1 MRGFSR
7 GELVILLDCD
17 KIKKNSRNEEILIML
32 LQTQNVTRRF
42 GGEELFSGITFEIKE
57 NARIGLVG
65 RNGAGKSTLL
75 KILADIEAPDE
86 GRVMRKKDLTIGF
99 LDQHGGLE
107 SKRTI
112 WEEMKHVF
120 APVLAIE
127 KQLRAIE
134 QKMALKSST
143 DDAAFQETLK
153 EYTRLQEA
161 FERQNGYGYRS
172 EIKMVLHGFKFYEED
187 YDKPIAYL
195 SGGQKT
201 RLALAK
207 LLLQKKDLLILDE
220 PTNHLD
226 IETLSWLEN
235 YLINYTGALVLVS
248 HDRYFLDKLTT
259 ETYELSY
266 RQMHYFKGNYSDYL
280 KQKAAFIEK
289 QTKDYEKQQ
298 KEIAE
303 MEDFIARNLVRASTT
318 RRAQSRRK
326 QLEKME
332 RIEKPM
338 GDERSAFFSFRPER
352 QSGNIVLQA
361 KNLAIGYGQ
370 NEVLS
375 QKIDLDIRKGDVIA
389 LIGPNG
395 IGKSTLLQT
404 LVKQIDPVDGEFNY
418 GTKVDIGYYEQEQEN
433 LTPSNTVLKEVWD
446 EHPLMNEET
455 VRTFLGSFLFR
466 GEDVEK
472 TVSTLSGGERARVS
486 LAKLALNH
494 DNFLILDEPTNHL
507 DIDSKEVL
515 ENALID
521 YQGTLLFV
529 SHDRYFINRLA
540 TKVLEI
546 NPKGTTLYLG
556 DYDYYLH
563 KKEELYEQQ
572 KAKEQ
577 AVLEEKDLHSDT
589 SKNFSTENEQ
599 TFVDRKEKKRQTR
612 RLKREISSAEE
623 KIAAIEETL
632 ENLTNEMNQLS
643 NSEEVLKN
651 GLSAET
657 SRSLNELSQSFDKES
672 KDLEDLYEE
681 WEILH
686 QELEKYTD

>member
-1 MRGFSR
+1 M
-7 GELVILLDCD
+7 
-17 KIKKNSRNEEILIML
+17 ML

-42 GGEELFSGITFEIKE
+42 GGEELFNGITFEIKE

-75 KILADIEAPDE
+75 KILANIEAPDE

-107 SKRTI
+107 SNRTI
-112 WEEMKHVF
+112 WEEMKHIF
-120 APVLAIE
+120 APVLEIE
-127 KQLRAIE
+127 KRLRAVE
-134 QKMALKSST
+134 QKMATEDSS
-143 DDAAFQETLK
+143 DEASFQELLK
-153 EYTRLQEA
+153 EYTRLQET
-161 FERQNGYGYRS
+161 FEQQNGYGYRS

-201 RLALAK
+201 RLSLAK

-235 YLINYTGALVLVS
+235 YLTNYTGALVIVS
-248 HDRYFLDKLTT
+248 HDRYFLDKLTI

-266 RQMHYFKGNYSDYL
+266 GQIYYFKGNYSRYL
-280 KQKAAFIEK
+280 KQKAAHIEK

-326 QLEKME
+326 QLEKMD
-332 RIEKPM
+332 RIEKPL
-338 GDERSAFFSFRPER
+338 GDERSAFFSFSPER
-352 QSGNIVLQA
+352 QSGNIVLQT
-361 KNLAIGYGQ
+361 KDLTIGYSQ
-370 NEVLS
+370 NDVLS
-375 QKIDLDIRKGDVIA
+375 REIDLDIRKGDVIA

-395 IGKSTLLQT
+395 IGKSTLLRT
-404 LVKQIDPVDGEFNY
+404 LVKQIDPVGGEFEY

-433 LTPSNTVLKEVWD
+433 LNPSNTVLKEVWD
-446 EHPLMNEET
+446 EHPLMTEET

-494 DNFLILDEPTNHL
+494 DNFLVLDEPTNHL

-515 ENALID
+515 ENALIN

-546 NPKGTTLYLG
+546 GPNGTTLYLG

-572 KAKEQ
+572 QAKEQ
-577 AVLEEKDLHSDT
+577 AVLNEKNSHTDSLEHS
-589 SKNFSTENEQ
+589 SKENEQ
-599 TFVDRKEKKRQTR
+599 DWVDRKEQKRQTR
-612 RLKREISSAEE
+612 RLKREISSIEE
-623 KIAAIEETL
+623 KIAAIEEDL
-632 ENLTNEMNQLS
+632 ENFTNEMNQLS
-643 NSEEVLKN
+643 NSEEVLKS
-651 GLSAET
+651 GLSAEAHH
-657 SRSLNELSQSFDKES
+657 SLNELSKSFDEKS
-672 KDLEDLYEE
+672 KDLEDLYEK

-686 QELEKYTD
+686 LELDEYTE

>member
-1 MRGFSR
+1 
-7 GELVILLDCD
+7 
-17 KIKKNSRNEEILIML
+17 ML

-42 GGEELFSGITFEIKE
+42 GGEELFNGITFEIKE

-75 KILADIEAPDE
+75 KILANIEAPDE

-107 SKRTI
+107 SNRTI
-112 WEEMKHVF
+112 WEEMKHIF
-120 APVLAIE
+120 APVLEIE
-127 KQLRAIE
+127 KRLRAVE
-134 QKMALKSST
+134 QKMATEDSSNE
-143 DDAAFQETLK
+143 ASFQELLK
-153 EYTRLQEA
+153 EYTRLQET
-161 FERQNGYGYRS
+161 FEQQNGYGYRS

-201 RLALAK
+201 RLSLAK

-235 YLINYTGALVLVS
+235 YLTNYTGALVIVS

-266 RQMHYFKGNYSDYL
+266 GQIYYFKGNYSRYL
-280 KQKAAFIEK
+280 KQKAAHIEK

-298 KEIAE
+298 KKIAE

-326 QLEKME
+326 QLEKMN
-332 RIEKPM
+332 RIEKPL
-338 GDERSAFFSFRPER
+338 GDERSAFFSFSPER

-361 KNLAIGYGQ
+361 KDLTIGYSQ
-370 NEVLS
+370 NDVLS
-375 QKIDLDIRKGDVIA
+375 REIDLDIRKGDVIA

-395 IGKSTLLQT
+395 IGKSTLLRT
-404 LVKQIDPVDGEFNY
+404 LVKQIDPVGGEFEY

-433 LTPSNTVLKEVWD
+433 LNPSNTVLKEVWD
-446 EHPLMNEET
+446 EHPLMTEET

-494 DNFLILDEPTNHL
+494 DNFLVLDEPTNHL

-546 NPKGTTLYLG
+546 GPSGTTLYLG

-572 KAKEQ
+572 QAKEQ
-577 AVLEEKDLHSDT
+577 AVLDEKKSHTDSLEHS
-589 SKNFSTENEQ
+589 SKENEQ
-599 TFVDRKEKKRQTR
+599 DWVDRKEQKRQTR
-612 RLKREISSAEE
+612 RLKREISSIEE
-623 KIAAIEETL
+623 KIAAIEEDL
-632 ENLTNEMNQLS
+632 ENFTNEMNQLS
-643 NSEEVLKN
+643 NSEEVLKS
-651 GLSAET
+651 GLSAEAHH
-657 SRSLNELSQSFDKES
+657 SLNELSKSFDEKS
-672 KDLEDLYEE
+672 KDLEDLYEK

-686 QELEKYTD
+686 LELDEYTE

>member
-1 MRGFSR
+1 
-7 GELVILLDCD
+7 
-17 KIKKNSRNEEILIML
+17 ML

-42 GGEELFSGITFEIKE
+42 GGEELFNGITFEIKE

-75 KILADIEAPDE
+75 KILANIEAPDE

-107 SKRTI
+107 SNRTI
-112 WEEMKHVF
+112 WEEMKHIF
-120 APVLAIE
+120 APVLEIE
-127 KQLRAIE
+127 KRLRAVE
-134 QKMALKSST
+134 QKMATEDSS
-143 DDAAFQETLK
+143 DEASFQELLK
-153 EYTRLQEA
+153 EYTRLQET
-161 FERQNGYGYRS
+161 FEQQNGYGYRS

-201 RLALAK
+201 RLSLAK

-235 YLINYTGALVLVS
+235 YLTNYTGALVIVS

-266 RQMHYFKGNYSDYL
+266 GQIYYFKGNYSRYL
-280 KQKAAFIEK
+280 KQKAAHIEK

-326 QLEKME
+326 QLEKMD
-332 RIEKPM
+332 RIEKPL
-338 GDERSAFFSFRPER
+338 GDERSAFFSFSPER

-361 KNLAIGYGQ
+361 KDLTIGYSQ
-370 NEVLS
+370 NDVLS
-375 QKIDLDIRKGDVIA
+375 REIDLDIRKGDVIA

-395 IGKSTLLQT
+395 IGKSTLLRT
-404 LVKQIDPVDGEFNY
+404 LVKQIDPVDGEFEY

-433 LTPSNTVLKEVWD
+433 LNPSNTVLKEVWD
-446 EHPLMNEET
+446 EHPLMTEET

-494 DNFLILDEPTNHL
+494 DNFLVLDEPTNHL

-546 NPKGTTLYLG
+546 GPSGTTLYLG

-572 KAKEQ
+572 QAKEQ
-577 AVLEEKDLHSDT
+577 AVLDEKKSHTDSLEHS
-589 SKNFSTENEQ
+589 SKENEQ
-599 TFVDRKEKKRQTR
+599 DWVDRKEQKRQTR
-612 RLKREISSAEE
+612 RLKREISSIEE
-623 KIAAIEETL
+623 KIAATEEAL
-632 ENLTNEMNQLS
+632 ENFTNEMNQLS
-643 NSEEVLKN
+643 NSEEVLKS
-651 GLSAET
+651 GLSAEAHH
-657 SRSLNELSQSFDKES
+657 SLNELSKSFDEKS
-672 KDLEDLYEE
+672 KDLEDLYEK

-686 QELEKYTD
+686 LELDEYTE

>member
-1 MRGFSR
+1 
-7 GELVILLDCD
+7 
-17 KIKKNSRNEEILIML
+17 
-32 LQTQNVTRRF
+32 
-42 GGEELFSGITFEIKE
+42 
-57 NARIGLVG
+57 
-65 RNGAGKSTLL
+65 
-75 KILADIEAPDE
+75 
-86 GRVMRKKDLTIGF
+86 
-99 LDQHGGLE
+99 
-107 SKRTI
+107 
-112 WEEMKHVF
+112 
-120 APVLAIE
+120 
-127 KQLRAIE
+127 
-134 QKMALKSST
+134 
-143 DDAAFQETLK
+143 
-153 EYTRLQEA
+153 
-161 FERQNGYGYRS
+161 YGYRS

-201 RLALAK
+201 RLSLAK
-207 LLLQKKDLLILDE
+207 LLLEKKDLLILDE

-235 YLINYTGALVLVS
+235 YLMNYTGALVIVS
-248 HDRYFLDKLTT
+248 NDRYFLDKLST

-266 RQMHYFKGNYSDYL
+266 GHMHYYKGNYSDYL
-280 KQKAAFIEK
+280 EQKAANIEK

-303 MEDFIARNLVRASTT
+303 MEEFVARNLARASTA

-332 RIEKPM
+332 RIEKPF
-338 GDERSAFFSFRPER
+338 GDERSAFFSFSPER
-352 QSGNIVLQA
+352 QSGNIVLQS
-361 KNLAIGYGQ
+361 NELAIGYNQ
-370 NEVLS
+370 NDVLS

-395 IGKSTLLQT
+395 IGKSTLLRT
-404 LVKQIDPVDGEFNY
+404 LVKQIDPVRGEFKY

-433 LTPSNTVLKEVWD
+433 LNPSNSVLNEVWD
-446 EHPLMNEET
+446 DHPLMTEES
-455 VRTFLGSFLFR
+455 VRTFLGSFLFT

-472 TVSTLSGGERARVS
+472 SVSALSGGERARVS

-494 DNFLILDEPTNHL
+494 DNFLVLDEPTNHL

-546 NPKGTTLYLG
+546 GPSGTTLYLG

-572 KAKEQ
+572 QAKEQ
-577 AVLEEKDLHSDT
+577 AVLDEKKSHTDSLEHS
-589 SKNFSTENEQ
+589 SKENEQ
-599 TFVDRKEKKRQTR
+599 DWVDRKEQKRQTR
-612 RLKREISSAEE
+612 RLKREISSIEE
-623 KIAAIEETL
+623 KIAATEEAL
-632 ENLTNEMNQLS
+632 ENFTNEMNQLS
-643 NSEEVLKN
+643 NSEEVLKS
-651 GLSAET
+651 GLSAEAHH
-657 SRSLNELSQSFDKES
+657 SLNELSKSFDEKS
-672 KDLEDLYEE
+672 KNLEDLYEE

-686 QELEKYTD
+686 LELDKYTE

>member
-1 MRGFSR
+1 
-7 GELVILLDCD
+7 
-17 KIKKNSRNEEILIML
+17 ML

-42 GGEELFSGITFEIKE
+42 GGEELFNGITFEIKE

-75 KILADIEAPDE
+75 KILANIEAPDE

-107 SKRTI
+107 SNRTI
-112 WEEMKHVF
+112 WEEMKHIF
-120 APVLAIE
+120 APVLEIE
-127 KQLRAIE
+127 KRLRAVE
-134 QKMALKSST
+134 QKMATEDSS
-143 DDAAFQETLK
+143 DEASFQELLK
-153 EYTRLQEA
+153 EYTRLQET
-161 FERQNGYGYRS
+161 FEQQNGYGYRS

-201 RLALAK
+201 RLSLAK

-235 YLINYTGALVLVS
+235 YLTNYTGALVIVS
-248 HDRYFLDKLTT
+248 HDRYFLDKLTI

-266 RQMHYFKGNYSDYL
+266 GQIYYFKGNYSRYL
-280 KQKAAFIEK
+280 KQKAAHIEK

-326 QLEKME
+326 QLEKMD
-332 RIEKPM
+332 RIEKPL
-338 GDERSAFFSFRPER
+338 GDERSAFFSFSPER
-352 QSGNIVLQA
+352 QSGNIVLQT
-361 KNLAIGYGQ
+361 KDLTIGYSQ
-370 NEVLS
+370 NDVLS
-375 QKIDLDIRKGDVIA
+375 REIDLDIRKGDVIA

-395 IGKSTLLQT
+395 IGKSTLLRT
-404 LVKQIDPVDGEFNY
+404 LVKQIDPVGGEFEY

-433 LTPSNTVLKEVWD
+433 LNPSNTVLKEVWD
-446 EHPLMNEET
+446 EHPLMTEET

-494 DNFLILDEPTNHL
+494 DNFLVLDEPTNHL

-515 ENALID
+515 ENALIN

-546 NPKGTTLYLG
+546 GPNGTTLYLG

-572 KAKEQ
+572 QAKEQ
-577 AVLEEKDLHSDT
+577 AVLNEKNSHTDSLEHS
-589 SKNFSTENEQ
+589 SKENEQ
-599 TFVDRKEKKRQTR
+599 DWVDRKEQKRQTR
-612 RLKREISSAEE
+612 RLKREISSIEE
-623 KIAAIEETL
+623 KIAAIEEDL
-632 ENLTNEMNQLS
+632 ENFTNEMNQLS
-643 NSEEVLKN
+643 NSEEVLKS
-651 GLSAET
+651 GLSAEAHH
-657 SRSLNELSQSFDKES
+657 SLNELSKSFDEKS
-672 KDLEDLYEE
+672 KDLEDLYEK

-686 QELEKYTD
+686 LELDEYTE